1 MSLAQL
7 QRRFLGEIASADTE
21 VQPGSPG
28 MAIYRNAYRARL
40 INALGTS
47 FERSRRWAGE
57 DPFETAACHH
67 ILSCPPGS
75 WSLDDYGHTFP
86 EALETLFPDSPELAE
101 LAWLEWHMQ
110 RAFAAPDLPL
120 LDPAELAGRGLGEQA
135 WAELRFTMAAG
146 FAARPIAT
154 NCTALWAMLAQ
165 PDAEGFAVKAQEG
178 QCLII
183 WRRGFSPHFRQV
195 EAVELGALSQL
206 AAGAS
211 LGEIADETNAPSL
224 GSWLAQWLQDRLFSA
239 AG

>member
-7 QRRFLGEIASADTE
+7 QRRFLGEITAADT
-21 VQPGSPG
+21 QAAPSSAG

-40 INALGTS
+40 IDALGTS
-47 FERSRRWAGE
+47 FERTRRWAGE

-86 EALETLFPDSPELAE
+86 KALETLFPGSSELAE

-110 RAFAAPDLPL
+110 RAFAAPDRPL
-120 LDPAELAGRGLGEQA
+120 LDPAELAARGLSEQA
-135 WAELRFTMAAG
+135 WAELQFTMAPG
-146 FAARPIAT
+146 FAARPITT
-154 NCTALWAMLAQ
+154 NCTELWALLAES
-165 PDAEGFAVKAQEG
+165 DAEEFAVKAIEG
-178 QCLII
+178 QCLIV
-183 WRRGFSPHFRQV
+183 WRNGFSPHFRQI
-195 EAVELGALSQL
+195 ESAEFHALNQL

-211 LGEIADETNAPSL
+211 LGEIADENNVRSL
-224 GSWLAQWLQDRLFSA
+224 GVWLALWLQDHLFSA